1 MPFAQIFDHFHHN
14 WFEVP
19 DLIDSPAKVII
30 NSLQTGHSFVG
41 GQINRELLSRSF
53 FGINQANPVNPGK

>member
-1 MPFAQIFDHFHHN
+1 MPFAAIFERFNHN

-30 NSLQTGHSFVG
+30 NSLQTGHSFVC
-41 GQINRELLSRSF
+41 GQIMVNVLSHSY
-53 FGINQANPVNPGK
+53 FGTGVSQAS